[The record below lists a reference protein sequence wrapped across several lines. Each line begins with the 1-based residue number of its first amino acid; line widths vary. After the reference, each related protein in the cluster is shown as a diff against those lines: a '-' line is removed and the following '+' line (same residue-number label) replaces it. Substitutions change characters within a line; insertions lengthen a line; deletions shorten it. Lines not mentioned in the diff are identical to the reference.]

1 MLHVFS
7 PFLITIYSYFVIF
20 LFLFLLQ
27 VLHMFTMTFTNVIQH
42 FSTIVF
48 EEDDDVK
55 FMFQIN
61 GFKLQEASNVKV
73 SLGIVHFT
81 TIGQQRCLISFNCT
95 LS

>member
-1 MLHVFS
+1 MLHVFI
-7 PFLITIYSYFVIF
+7 PFLITIFSYFVIF

-27 VLHMFTMTFTNVIQH
+27 VLHIFTMTFRNVIQH

-61 GFKLQEASNVKV
+61 GFKLQEASKCQSKLGHC
-73 SLGIVHFT
+73 SLHYYWPTKMSNI
-81 TIGQQRCLISFNCT
+81 L
-95 LS
+95 